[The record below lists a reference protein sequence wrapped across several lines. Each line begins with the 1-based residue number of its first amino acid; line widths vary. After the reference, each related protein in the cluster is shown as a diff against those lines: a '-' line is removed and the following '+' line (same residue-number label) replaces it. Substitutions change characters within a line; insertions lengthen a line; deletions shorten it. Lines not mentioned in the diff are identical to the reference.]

1 MCDLSNFFLTRA
13 NILST
18 CQWRGRVYKVFMTWS
33 WYSALNWLPIY
44 WKGFKVLGI
53 VGPAR
58 HSLLEFPGT
67 TVWFLF
73 AGYCAS
79 LLSGLPSCLW
89 FLWCPKGLQWQLRAS
104 WPYKY
109 VFPVPFLHIYTY
121 SRSVAFP
128 ALTPTPSCCH
138 FIFGWC
144 WGKIIKCAWL
154 NRSHGT
160 GPFGGH
166 LLRGCQCLLRHQLLS
181 CSDSFVLCNPWM
193 QFTER
198 ILFCSH

>member
-44 WKGFKVLGI
+44 WKGFRVLGI

-58 HSLLEFPGT
+58 HSLLELPGT

-109 VFPVPFLHIYTY
+109 AFPVPFLHIYIY
-121 SRSVAFP
+121 
-128 ALTPTPSCCH
+128 
-138 FIFGWC
+138 IFSFCSLSGPD
-144 WGKIIKCAWL
+144 
-154 NRSHGT
+154 SHS
-160 GPFGGH
+160 
-166 LLRGCQCLLRHQLLS
+166 QLLS
-181 CSDSFVLCNPWM
+181 LYFWM
-193 QFTER
+193 MLGENYKVC
-198 ILFCSH
+198 LAE